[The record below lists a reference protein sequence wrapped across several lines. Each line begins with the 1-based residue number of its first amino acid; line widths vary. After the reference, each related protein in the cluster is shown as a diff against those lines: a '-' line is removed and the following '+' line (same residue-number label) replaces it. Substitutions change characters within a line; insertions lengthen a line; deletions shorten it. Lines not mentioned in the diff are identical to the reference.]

1 MGMSLVE
8 EARLMRHL
16 GAVEAMNL
24 DGGGST
30 TMVVRGTVVN
40 HPSDGHERGVTS
52 SILVLRRALPRTPS
66 ALGRASALRAAP
78 SGSWG
83 LAERDAGS
91 TGGLLDA
98 LVRGAF
104 GPPLK
109 VPPEI
114 QAIVRRY
121 RSG

>member
-1 MGMSLVE
+1 
-8 EARLMRHL
+8 MRHL

-30 TMVVRGTVVN
+30 TMVVHGRVVN

-52 SILVLRRALPRTPS
+52 SILVLRRALSSAPRAPGNAP
-66 ALGRASALRAAP
+66 ALPVSP

-83 LAERDAGS
+83 LAEHDPGS

-98 LVRGAF
+98 MVHGAF
-104 GPPLK
+104 GPSLRLS
-109 VPPEI
+109 PELRE
-114 QAIVRRY
+114 IVRRY